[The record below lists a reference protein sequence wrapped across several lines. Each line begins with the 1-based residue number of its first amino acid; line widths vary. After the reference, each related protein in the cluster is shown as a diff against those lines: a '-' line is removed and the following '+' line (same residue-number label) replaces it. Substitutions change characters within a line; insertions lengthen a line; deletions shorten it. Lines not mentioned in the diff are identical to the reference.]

1 MNQSMTSQP
10 DEVPI
15 THTHIVTD
23 ACLGLLKT
31 LGLGM
36 GISTCLAV
44 IILLLTSTSAII

>member
-1 MNQSMTSQP
+1 MNGSMTRQP

-15 THTHIVTD
+15 TQPHIVTD
-23 ACLGLLKT
+23 ACLGVLKT

>member
-1 MNQSMTSQP
+1 MNESMTRQP

-15 THTHIVTD
+15 TQTHIVTD

-36 GISTCLAV
+36 GISTCLAM

>member
-1 MNQSMTSQP
+1 MNESMTRQP

-15 THTHIVTD
+15 TQPHIGTD
-23 ACLGLLKT
+23 AFLGLLKT

-36 GISTCLAV
+36 GISTCLAM

>member
-1 MNQSMTSQP
+1 MNESMTRQP

-15 THTHIVTD
+15 TQPHIMTD

-31 LGLGM
+31 LGLG
-36 GISTCLAV
+36 ISTCLAM

>member
-1 MNQSMTSQP
+1 MNESMTRQP
-10 DEVPI
+10 DEVPM
-15 THTHIVTD
+15 TQAHIVID

-36 GISTCLAV
+36 GISTCLAM

>member
-1 MNQSMTSQP
+1 MNESMTRQP

-15 THTHIVTD
+15 NQPHIVTD

-36 GISTCLAV
+36 GISTCLAM